1 MKSKSR
7 PWLPI
12 AIAIAAIGGGG
23 VWWWQ
28 ARDSQSHDEV
38 IQAAGGI
45 YEMDPAVIKAVI
57 WRESRFKEDAR
68 GAAGELGLMQ
78 IRDAAANEW
87 AKAEKINNFHHGHLI
102 NAKSNVLAGTWYLKK
117 WLKRA
122 PHPDNPLP
130 FALAAYNAGPGKA
143 REWAKDTNSSA
154 QFIERIDYPATKDYV
169 LSVQEK
175 AAEYRT
181 ATAHS
186 LKY

>member
-1 MKSKSR
+1 MKSKPR

-12 AIAIAAIGGGG
+12 AIAIAAIGGG

-28 ARDSQSHDEV
+28 ARHSQSHDEI

-87 AKAEKINNFHHGHLI
+87 AKAEKIRNFHHGHLFV
-102 NAKSNVLAGTWYLKK
+102 SVYFGLFRFCSQVL
-117 WLKRA
+117 
-122 PHPDNPLP
+122 
-130 FALAAYNAGPGKA
+130 
-143 REWAKDTNSSA
+143 
-154 QFIERIDYPATKDYV
+154 
-169 LSVQEK
+169 
-175 AAEYRT
+175 
-181 ATAHS
+181 
-186 LKY
+186 